1 VRHVLIIEDLKDAQ
15 RWLREAVLLAF
26 PDAEV
31 SCCNTLDNSLHWI
44 AKHAPDLCL
53 VDLKLPDGTGVDFI
67 RSCHSRHPSAY
78 QVVTTIYDDDIHLF
92 PAIHAGAS
100 GYLLKDEPKASIAQ
114 ALKTGVNE
122 GSPPLSAQV
131 ARRMIRYFKHNGVG
145 NEPEK
150 VPSSSAVHLLSPREQ
165 ETLTRI
171 AAGHTI
177 AQTAQILGVSYHTA
191 ARHVKNL
198 YAKLGISARAE
209 AVREAIRLGLYDP
222 NS

>member
-1 VRHVLIIEDLKDAQ
+1 MRHVLIIEDLKDAQ
-15 RWLREAVLLAF
+15 LWLREAVLLAF
-26 PDAEV
+26 PEAEV
-31 SCCNTLDNSLHWI
+31 SCCNTLGKALQWI
-44 AKHAPDLCL
+44 TEQSPDLCL

-78 QVVTTIYDDDIHLF
+78 QVVTTIYNDDIHLF
-92 PAIHAGAS
+92 PAIQAGAS
-100 GYLLKDEPKASIAQ
+100 GYLLKDEPKATIAQ
-114 ALKTGVNE
+114 ALKASGSE

-131 ARRMIRYFKHNGVG
+131 ARRMIRYFKQNGVG

-150 VPSSSAVHLLSPREQ
+150 DPSPSAVRLLSPREQ

-191 ARHVKNL
+191 AQHVKNL